1 VATVGA
7 VPHSPPDPRAV
18 AGSSLGSAP
27 AGEPVAGEGITARD
41 QRAHILGVALHL
53 MAEHGVHAMSMR
65 RLATACGINVA
76 TIYHYFPSKAELLRE
91 VVAHQRYEELLD
103 QVPPVD
109 AGLAPPERLAALLR
123 WIWREMATQDDMW
136 RLLLGES
143 LRGDHDVIA
152 TAAGLTAHFEQALD
166 RWLAELFPDAAD
178 GQPRLGRVLRGVIYG
193 FFIES
198 LPLPDDDRFRL
209 LAGHAEET
217 GRVVFPG

>member
-1 VATVGA
+1 VGA
-7 VPHSPPDPRAV
+7 VPRS
-18 AGSSLGSAP
+18 SSLPSPGPAPEDASAP
-27 AGEPVAGEGITARD
+27 VVGDGPTARD
-41 QRAHILGVALHL
+41 QRGHILGIALHL

-65 RLATACGINVA
+65 RLAAACGINVA

-109 AGLAPPERLAALLR
+109 PRLDPPERLAELLR

-143 LRGDHDVIA
+143 LRGDPAVVA
-152 TAAGLTAHFEQALD
+152 TAAGLTVHFEQSLD
-166 RWLAELFPDAAD
+166 RWLAELFPEVAD
-178 GQPRLGRVLRGVIYG
+178 GPARLGRVLRGLIYG

-198 LPLPDDDRFRL
+198 LPLPDADRFRL
-209 LAGHAEET
+209 LTTHAEAT
-217 GRVVFPG
+217 GRVVFPS